1 MQKKKYLI
9 QLENY
14 EYYYN
19 CFSERNYLIYKDY
32 LSNIKTSEI
41 SNKYNLC
48 NYSITSIVREIYFI
62 ILQFNNI
69 RQNKKDY

>member
-9 QLENY
+9 QLENFSVY
-14 EYYYN
+14 QN
-19 CFSERNYLIYKDY
+19 IFSERNYLIYKDY

-48 NYSITSIVREIYFI
+48 NCSITSIVREIYFI
-62 ILQFNNI
+62 IKQFNNLK
-69 RQNKKDY
+69 NK

>member
-1 MQKKKYLI
+1 MQNKKYLI

-14 EYYYN
+14 EYYSN

-32 LSNIKTSEI
+32 LSNIKVSEI
-41 SNKYNLC
+41 ANKYNLC
-48 NYSITSIVREIYFI
+48 NCSITSIVREIYFI